1 MCNYL
6 HFVDLGKLLVHQYCI
21 KFALLTAYK
30 FFELFLCHCYAMPKS
45 SISKISVEPPG
56 MPG

>member
-1 MCNYL
+1 LKSSWNALVARLQQVLML
-6 HFVDLGKLLVHQYCI
+6 VDHTETENSIEGYNKLGEIH
-21 KFALLTAYK
+21 
-30 FFELFLCHCYAMPKS
+30 AMPKS